1 MRDKLHAKKY
11 ALRSKRK
18 LRVRGKIKG
27 SAELPRLSVFRS
39 NKHLYA
45 QAINDV
51 DGVTVAGIDGSKA
64 KLGNNKEDAKKLAE
78 TFAKTLKEKKIEN
91 VVFDRN
97 GYIYHGVIA
106 TFADSLREAG
116 IRF

>member
-1 MRDKLHAKKY
+1 MRDKLHIKKN
-11 ALRSKRK
+11 ALRAKRK

-27 SAELPRLSVFRS
+27 SETLPRLSVFRS

-51 DGVTVAGIDGSKA
+51 DGVTLAAVDGSKA
-64 KLGNNKEDAKKLAE
+64 KLGNSKDDAKKLAE
-78 TFAKTLKEKKIEN
+78 KLAGILKEKKIEE